1 MNLFKKIINAVIN
14 TLIILILIISFLMVG
29 LALSSGGSGI
39 SHILGYAP
47 ISVQSN
53 SMVPTFEKG
62 DLIISKMIDENTQL
76 NVDDVITFATVIE
89 GVDANNTHR
98 IIKIEEEQGVTL
110 YRTKGDNNPDPDED
124 PVLRESIYA
133 VYTGNCLKGWGNVLD
148 FLKSQNGFFFAVLL
162 PMIIFFLYEAV
173 RFVRNLVAYNRE
185 KAIEEATAAAA
196 AIQAQATG
204 GLSEEEMKAAVESYL
219 KQQGKAAQQNTNSED
234 NTQDTEE

>member
-1 MNLFKKIINAVIN
+1 MKIFKKVFNIVIN
-14 TLIILILIISFLMVG
+14 VLIVFILIVSVLVAA
-29 LALSSGGSGI
+29 LALTSKDSGI

-53 SMVPTFEKG
+53 SMVPTFEQG
-62 DLIISKMIDENTQL
+62 DLIISKMIDENTEL
-76 NVDDVITFATVIE
+76 KVGDVITFETVIE
-89 GVDANNTHR
+89 GEDANNTHR

-133 VYTGNCLKGWGNVLD
+133 VYTGNCLKGWGVVFD
-148 FLKSQNGFFFAVLL
+148 FIKSQNGFFFAVLL

-196 AIQAQATG
+196 AVQAQATG

-219 KQQGKAAQQNTNSED
+219 KQQGKATQQNTNSED

>member
-89 GVDANNTHR
+89 GEKANNTHR

-148 FLKSQNGFFFAVLL
+148 FLKSQNGFFFAILL